1 MKKLIVLSILLTAC
15 NPPVQPIPDGDVN
28 VITVVGSG
36 GSGSPTNPS
45 VDTCLPVERVRIVA
59 FPTSLGVGESARIDV
74 TPKDSFGNNRS
85 DNCNEATGNHWDSDD
100 SVCSVGQASDFV
112 SSVKGIK
119 AGTCELTACVA
130 GKCDSIKFPVI

>member
-1 MKKLIVLSILLTAC
+1 MKKIIILAILLTSC
-15 NPPVQPIPDGDVN
+15 NPPAQLPTSGD
-28 VITVVGSG
+28 ITVIQNVGSG
-36 GSGSPTNPS
+36 SNSGTGSNP
-45 VDTCLPVERVRIVA
+45 DTCLPVERVRIVA

-100 SVCSVGQASDFV
+100 SVCAISQASDFV

-119 AGTCELTACVA
+119 AGTCEITACVA
-130 GKCDSIKFPVI
+130 GKCDSVKFPVV